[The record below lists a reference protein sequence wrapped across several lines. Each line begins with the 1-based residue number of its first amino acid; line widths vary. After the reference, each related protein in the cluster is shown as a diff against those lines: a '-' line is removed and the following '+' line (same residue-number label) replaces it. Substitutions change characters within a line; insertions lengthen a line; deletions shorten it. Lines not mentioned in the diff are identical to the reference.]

1 MRLPNFRR
9 RSVLSRCLRIRIV
22 ANHQAPRATRFG
34 LAAALLIV
42 GLSTVSEAQSDS
54 CADCHAANTTSA
66 TEQSQRYH
74 LLDWQLSEHARNDVG
89 CASCHGG
96 DTSTFEFVPAHRGV
110 QHSAQPEAPTHFAN
124 LPTTCGSCHQEV
136 AKNFEASRHGQLVRA
151 GNRNAPTCTTCHSSV
166 GAFLLSSR
174 GLERQCASCHGPNR
188 EHARPGRAEIARDLH
203 ERFRSI
209 RSQLKGLRRLI
220 GRRAADEF
228 DQRTAEVTASL
239 HQAAVGAHSF
249 DLAATD
255 RALRESEQALDRLR
269 IRLVADPDEGAD
281 EP

>member
-1 MRLPNFRR
+1 MVRFSSHARTVPLRTDG
-9 RSVLSRCLRIRIV
+9 SAQAVL
-22 ANHQAPRATRFG
+22 
-34 LAAALLIV
+34 ALLAVLTVLIL
-42 GLSTVSEAQSDS
+42 LSTPVEAQNDS

-136 AKNFEASRHGQLVRA
+136 AKNFESSRHGQLVRA
-151 GNRNAPTCTTCHSSV
+151 GNRAAPTCTTCHSSV

-188 EHARPGRAEIARDLH
+188 EHAQPGRAEFARDLH

-209 RSQLKGLRRLI
+209 RTQLEGLRRLM
-220 GRRAADEF
+220 GRRTTDEF
-228 DQRTAEVTASL
+228 EEQAAKVTASL
-239 HQAAVGAHSF
+239 HKAAAGAHSF
-249 DLAATD
+249 DLATTD
-255 RALRESEQALDRLR
+255 RALRESEQALDRVR
-269 IRLVADPDEGAD
+269 IRLVADPEEGAK
-281 EP
+281 P